1 MTPIDLSPFE
11 AWLRSRDRSAHTV
24 RNYLSDLRQFGTWF
38 RQTADTELSPPLVT
52 PLDIRDYRQYLQTV
66 RRLKAA
72 TVNRKLAAI
81 SVWLDWALDAGL
93 LLDVNPAKN
102 VRGVRSSQRVA
113 KWLSRRDEGKVLRVL
128 GRELNAARTV
138 PARRKALRNRAL
150 VVLILNTGLRA
161 EEALSLRLPDLE
173 IKARSGNVL
182 VRSGKGNKERSVPLN
197 KNARNALREWLAVRP
212 SDTDYVFTSQKGG
225 RWSGAGARAA
235 MQEIA
240 RVAGVEAH
248 LHTLRHTF
256 AKRLVDAGVSLEKVA
271 ALLGHSNLN
280 TTRIY
285 TAPGESDLED
295 AVGKLEY

>member
-1 MTPIDLSPFE
+1 M
-11 AWLRSRDRSAHTV
+11 
-24 RNYLSDLRQFGTWF
+24 
-38 RQTADTELSPPLVT
+38 VT

-81 SVWLDWALDAGL
+81 SMWLDWALDTGL

-102 VRGVRSSQRVA
+102 VRGVRASRPTV
-113 KWLSRRDEGKVLRVL
+113 KWLSRQDEGKILRVL
-128 GRELNAARTV
+128 ERDLNAARTD

-161 EEALSLRLPDLE
+161 SEALSLRLDDVE
-173 IKARSGNVL
+173 INARSGRVL

-197 KNARNALREWLAVRP
+197 KNARQALQNWLDVRP
-212 SDTDYVFTSQKGG
+212 TGTPYVFTSQKGG
-225 RWSGAGARAA
+225 QWSSAGARATL
-235 MQEIA
+235 QEIA
-240 RVAGVEAH
+240 RVAGVDAH

-271 ALLGHSNLN
+271 ALLGHSRLD

-285 TAPGESDLED
+285 TTPGESDLES
-295 AVGKLEY
+295 AVGTLDY